1 MPDSLIQPLFDGP
14 LDIIGDIHG
23 YADELFQLLELM
35 GYERRDDR
43 YTHRD
48 RKAVFVG
55 DFIDRGPQIAEVL
68 RVVRRMIDNRH
79 AYAVM
84 GNHEFNAIAYHTSDP
99 ANDGYF
105 LREHNEKNNHQHAE
119 TMRQL
124 NADELREA
132 VNWFCTLPM
141 WVDLDGI
148 RVVHACWDAQSM
160 NVIEGAID
168 EHGYGS
174 TDFMRLATENSS
186 PLFQAVKNVL
196 KGKEVSLPCGV
207 SFADKDGHGRTAVR
221 IRWFEHPAR
230 KTFKQYALPPVEEI
244 PNMPVPESA
253 SNRVTPYDRSEP
265 PVFFGHYWLRADRP
279 ARLAS
284 NVACVDY
291 SVAKHGSLCA
301 YRWDGETELNN
312 EKFVWVDARQ

>member
-1 MPDSLIQPLFDGP
+1 
-14 LDIIGDIHG
+14 
-23 YADELFQLLELM
+23 LFQLLELM
-35 GYERRDDR
+35 GYERRDDL

-99 ANDGYF
+99 ANGGYF

-148 RVVHACWDAQSM
+148 RVVHACWDDRSM
-160 NVIEGAID
+160 NVIEQAIY
-168 EHGYGS
+168 EHGYVS
-174 TDFMRLATENSS
+174 TEFMRLATENSS
-186 PLFQAVKNVL
+186 PLFQSVEDVL
-196 KGKEVSLPCGV
+196 KGKELALPEGV
-207 SFADKDGHGRTAVR
+207 SFKDRDGHDRFHVR
-221 IRWFEHPAR
+221 VRWFESPAG
-230 KTFKQYALPPVEEI
+230 KTFSEYALPGIDEVPDE
-244 PNMPVPESA
+244 PVPESA

-265 PVFFGHYWLRADRP
+265 PVFFGHYWLKSDRP
-279 ARLAS
+279 ARLTT

-291 SVAKHGSLCA
+291 SVAKGGSLCA
-301 YRWDGETELNN
+301 YRWDGETELSN
-312 EKFVWVDARQ
+312 EKFVWVNTRN